1 MNNNTAQ
8 ISNNSN
14 SVNGGVRVRNN
25 NTVSTANSST
35 GPNKTS
41 AQKVSNIGSAIANI
55 GATREELGISWN
67 TIGLI
72 TVLGLIYVIASSIGI
87 GLFAKCDKF
96 KDKTMQQNL
105 NKWLIG
111 TLGVAIAVPFT
122 IVLLKTFS
130 NEAAVF
136 TLFYAILGIIA
147 SSVSLNW
154 TVNCDESTKES
165 RNTVIISLVCFIVM
179 LMFGVFLMLP
189 KGKSVVA

>member
-8 ISNNSN
+8 ISNNSR
-14 SVNGGVRVRNN
+14 SVNGGN

-35 GPNKTS
+35 GTNRTS
-41 AQKVSNIGSAIANI
+41 SQKVSNIGSAIANI
-55 GATREELGISWN
+55 GATREELGITWN

-87 GLFAKCDKF
+87 GLFTKCDKL
-96 KDKTMQQNL
+96 KDKTTQQNL

-111 TLGVAIAVPFT
+111 TLGVAIAIPFT

-130 NEAAVF
+130 NETAIF
-136 TLFYAILGIIA
+136 TLLYAVLGIIA

-154 TVNCDESTKES
+154 TINCDDSSKES
-165 RNTVIISLVCFIVM
+165 RNTVIVSLVCFIVM
-179 LMFGVFLMLP
+179 LLFGVYLMLP